1 MNPTQEMIKRLFLSV
16 AISVAGLLAGTSSAA
31 AAVTR
36 CEGLLVPGTYDT
48 VLVPMGKTCEVNGP
62 VTVQGNV
69 ILEEGASL
77 TSECDTFNVNGN
89 FLGDGWNSVIMIGDS
104 VASASIHGNV
114 SITGATGEVF
124 LDEVIIG
131 GNLQISDSN
140 GFQITVTF
148 SNVAGNALFQNNTLT
163 PPGPDPLFIIS
174 GNTISGNLVCSGND
188 PAPTGTGND
197 VGGRKTGQCSAL

>member
-36 CEGLLVPGTYDT
+36 CDGSLSAGTYDT
-48 VLVPMGKTCEVNGP
+48 VLVPTGKTCVVIGP
-62 VTVQGNV
+62 VTVEQNV
-69 ILEEGASL
+69 ILQEGASL
-77 TSECDTFNVNGN
+77 RSECDTFTVNGN
-89 FLGDGWNSVIMIGDS
+89 FLGDGVNSVSLIGDS

-140 GFQITVTF
+140 GFQITVT
-148 SNVAGNALFQNNTLT
+148 SSQVAGNALFQANTLT
-163 PPGPDPLFIIS
+163 TSPFIIS
-174 GNTISGNLVCSGND
+174 RNRITGNLVCSGND
-188 PAPTGTGND
+188 PAPENQGNPNN
-197 VGGRKTGQCSAL
+197 VAGQKIGQCSAL

>member
-1 MNPTQEMIKRLFLSV
+1 M
-16 AISVAGLLAGTSSAA
+16 
-31 AAVTR
+31 
-36 CEGLLVPGTYDT
+36 
-48 VLVPMGKTCEVNGP
+48 
-62 VTVQGNV
+62 
-69 ILEEGASL
+69 
-77 TSECDTFNVNGN
+77 
-89 FLGDGWNSVIMIGDS
+89 NSVIMIGDS

-163 PPGPDPLFIIS
+163 TSPFIIS
-174 GNTISGNLVCSGND
+174 GNVIGGNLMCSGND
-188 PAPTGTGND
+188 PAPENQSKQNT
-197 VGGRKTGQCSAL
+197 VAGRKSGQCSAL